1 MEVSAEMV
9 KQLREQTG
17 AGIMDCKRALQE
29 NNGDFAKAMEYLRKK
44 GIVAAQKRSTR
55 ETGEGIIDAY
65 IHPGSRLG
73 VLIEVNCETDFVANT
88 SEFRRFVRD
97 MAMQVAASNPLV
109 ISREQLAP
117 EIIEREM
124 EIYRTQAKESGK
136 PDHVVE
142 KIVQGKVEK
151 FYQDVCLLEQSY
163 IRDPEKTVQDVLTEI
178 TAKLG
183 ENIQIKRF
191 VRFHLGEDQQ
201 K

>member
-1 MEVSAEMV
+1 
-9 KQLREQTG
+9 
-17 AGIMDCKRALQE
+17 
-29 NNGDFAKAMEYLRKK
+29 
-44 GIVAAQKRSTR
+44 
-55 ETGEGIIDAY
+55 
-65 IHPGSRLG
+65 
-73 VLIEVNCETDFVANT
+73 
-88 SEFRRFVRD
+88 
-97 MAMQVAASNPLV
+97 
-109 ISREQLAP
+109 
-117 EIIEREM
+117 
-124 EIYRTQAKESGK
+124 

>member
-17 AGIMDCKRALQE
+17 AGIMDCKKALQE
-29 NNGDFAKAMEYLRKK
+29 NNGDFAKATEYLRKK

-88 SEFRRFVRD
+88 NEFRRFVRD